1 MLDLNLENEFF
12 NKKIILTGASKGL
25 GAETCKVLASKGARI
40 AMLSRSKIEMDK
52 LRNVMKNSSNHIS
65 IKVDLLKNRQIKTAV
80 QKAKKFLKEVD
91 IIIHIAGGGY
101 GLKEALI
108 KNKLSTNM
116 MVKDGYIE
124 TIDEYTELING
135 IFNSLIHSAETILED

>member
-1 MLDLNLENEFF
+1 MSKAQVKKVKIAIKNMEESLEDTS
-12 NKKIILTGASKGL
+12 KKINDATEKLKRCKQNIKIHVSK
-25 GAETCKVLASKGARI
+25 
-40 AMLSRSKIEMDK
+40 
-52 LRNVMKNSSNHIS
+52 
-65 IKVDLLKNRQIKTAV
+65 LKQI
-80 QKAKKFLKEVD
+80 
-91 IIIHIAGGGY
+91 
-101 GLKEALI
+101 KEALI